1 MKRSSK
7 YYIDTIKAA
16 LILKHSEVDEETG
29 EVGLNPEFEIL
40 LDMLVDNL
48 DLLSECRKSIKKVGI
63 YDVQTK
69 KRNPLLTVQKEA
81 QATIIKLLSL
91 MGIPPYYAS
100 RVKSAKEQNNDEISA
115 DEFIKALTSSN
126 YEGEE

>member
-69 KRNPLLTVQKEA
+69 KRNPLLLVQKEA
-81 QATIIKLLSL
+81 QSLILKLLSL
-91 MGIPPYYAS
+91 LAIPPYYAS
-100 RVKSAKEQNNDEISA
+100 KIKSAKENGDDISA

>member
-48 DLLSECRKSIKKVGI
+48 DLLSECKKSIKKVGI

-69 KRNPLLTVQKEA
+69 KRNALSTVQKET
-81 QATIIKLLSL
+81 QNTIIKLLSL
-91 MGIPPYYAS
+91 LAIPPYYAS
-100 RVKSAKEQNNDEISA
+100 KVKSAKENGDDLSA
-115 DEFIKALTSSN
+115 DEFIRALTSNS

>member
-29 EVGLNPEFEIL
+29 EVELNPEFEIL

-69 KRNPLLTVQKEA
+69 KRNPLLTVQKET

-91 MGIPPYYAS
+91 LAIPPYYAS
-100 RVKSAKEQNNDEISA
+100 KIKSAKENGDDISA

>member
-69 KRNPLLTVQKEA
+69 KRNPLLTVQKET
-81 QATIIKLLSL
+81 QSTIIKLLSL
-91 MGIPPYYAS
+91 LAIPPYYAS
-100 RVKSAKEQNNDEISA
+100 RVKSANENGDDISA
-115 DEFIKALTSSN
+115 DEFIKILTSSN